1 MKVQLVSAR
10 NLRKR
15 LFSSWFLF
23 FGQTLEQS
31 RAQFDGHQAAT
42 AAVVVVVDV
51 RTVSNERL
59 DARNKGCLEL
69 FEPLRLL
76 LKLNQLPSLNAT

>member
-42 AAVVVVVDV
+42 AAVVVVDV
-51 RTVSNERL
+51 RAVSNERL

-76 LKLNQLPSLNAT
+76 LKLNQLLSLNAT